1 MDKKLKTKKSVN
13 VALTI
18 VFVIIFAA
26 LATLALVAI
35 FMHNQHKTNAFAT
48 AINKIWKNDTIWQV
62 IMPAF
67 YALAFY
73 TLTLGIIVGKKYK
86 LIENNNKN
94 LKRQKASLIAFVIIF
109 SIIFLVVGLFLVLT
123 KVLKNNAGMTKLLT
137 NMKLTGF
144 EQWLWMSGIVTLAL
158 VGLLIITLIIAVP
171 TLKYRN
177 NSTVN
182 IKINNDGTY
191 ATATL
196 DFVAPKSE
204 SENGNFYAAD
214 LKAINLK
221 LVEDSDNYT
230 SGKSTPPSNT
240 TFQNMQILVNDINTF
255 ISKMPLPK
263 YSLLVEYI
271 KKALEEYT
279 IKPNENL
286 TDEILI
292 RKENNLELNYKRAR
306 FVKLLLETKD
316 YGLQLASTTNM
327 QIMGSQLLNYVNSKY
342 EIVNNVT
349 SLTEI
354 KKMINE
360 VLEKH
365 LFVKLNELRFEA
377 IDIMQKNPNNA
388 NVANAIKQVLE
399 PTDAALENKDIA
411 LMKANLV
418 RLAKLIQNIKDS
430 KIAKL

>member
-1 MDKKLKTKKSVN
+1 
-13 VALTI
+13 
-18 VFVIIFAA
+18 
-26 LATLALVAI
+26 
-35 FMHNQHKTNAFAT
+35 
-48 AINKIWKNDTIWQV
+48 
-62 IMPAF
+62 
-67 YALAFY
+67 
-73 TLTLGIIVGKKYK
+73 
-86 LIENNNKN
+86 
-94 LKRQKASLIAFVIIF
+94 
-109 SIIFLVVGLFLVLT
+109 
-123 KVLKNNAGMTKLLT
+123 
-137 NMKLTGF
+137 
-144 EQWLWMSGIVTLAL
+144 MSGIVTLAL

-349 SLTEI
+349 SITEI

-388 NVANAIKQVLE
+388 NVVNAIKQVLE
-399 PTDAALENKDIA
+399 PADAALENKDIA

>member
-35 FMHNQHKTNAFAT
+35 FMHNQHKTNAFAN

-109 SIIFLVVGLFLVLT
+109 SIIFLVVGLFLVL
-123 KVLKNNAGMTKLLT
+123 
-137 NMKLTGF
+137 
-144 EQWLWMSGIVTLAL
+144 
-158 VGLLIITLIIAVP
+158 P

-388 NVANAIKQVLE
+388 NVVNAIKQVLE